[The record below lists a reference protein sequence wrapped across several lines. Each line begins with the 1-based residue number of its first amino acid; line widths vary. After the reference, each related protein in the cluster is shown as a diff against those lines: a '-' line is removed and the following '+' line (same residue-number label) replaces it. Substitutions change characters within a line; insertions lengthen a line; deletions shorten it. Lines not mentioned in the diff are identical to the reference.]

1 MVYTIRVL
9 LSFLVISLLP
19 AAVWAEEK
27 EADSAQ
33 PTSAPTSAPATQPI
47 QPDSV
52 QKAQDDGVVE
62 TSETPKVLADDNAF
76 ESVNLTEA
84 EWRARLTPKQFYIL
98 REKGT
103 ERANSGALLHNKKHG
118 IYRCAGCNAPLFS
131 SKTKF
136 NSGTG
141 WPSFYRSLRKR
152 VKRVIDRSH
161 RMVRTEIICAR
172 CRGHLGHVF
181 RDGPKPTGLRHCVN
195 SLALTFEETQNKDD
209 DNAR

>member
-1 MVYTIRVL
+1 MCTMRVL
-9 LSFLVISLLP
+9 LSFLVLGLLP
-19 AAVWAEEK
+19 NSVWAEEK

-33 PTSAPTSAPATQPI
+33 PASAPTSAPATQPN
-47 QPDSV
+47 QSNSV
-52 QKAQDDGVVE
+52 QKTQDDGAAKI
-62 TSETPKVLADDNAF
+62 SETENALADDNSF
-76 ESVNLTEA
+76 ESVHLTED

-118 IYRCAGCNAPLFS
+118 TYRCAGCNAPLFS

-161 RMVRTEIICAR
+161 RMVRTEIVCAR

-195 SLALTFEETQNKDD
+195 SLALTFEETPQKT
-209 DNAR
+209 DNSAQ